1 MDGTLLDTETPARAA
16 FARAISDV
24 GFDYRAEVYDRCIGT
39 SHAKTEEI
47 LTSAYGERYDH
58 VALHN
63 SWSQRFNEHTRVHP
77 IEVKPGVVAVLE
89 RLSEYSIPLAIATSN
104 RREVCNQHL
113 LEAGLLGFFQ
123 HFVCAD
129 EAGRTKPA
137 PDPYLLAVH
146 KLNVAAEVSW
156 AVEDSHIGVLAA
168 AQAGPK
174 GFSHSG
180 CRQQSGR
187 FCADRAEGAIEY
199 GVGTTGLFMKAAAD
213 AQLGGV
219 HALHRQL
226 S

>member
-16 FARAISDV
+16 FARAITDV

-146 KLNVAAEVSW
+146 KLNVAAEVNVIMPLVSVNALLVTLVITATPSPLSFKSKLW
-156 AVEDSHIGVLAA
+156 IVIIT
-168 AQAGPK
+168 
-174 GFSHSG
+174 F
-180 CRQQSGR
+180 R
-187 FCADRAEGAIEY
+187 FQHEY
-199 GVGTTGLFMKAAAD
+199 EVPCT
-213 AQLGGV
+213 V
-219 HALHRQL
+219 P
-226 S
+226 